1 MYQSEGINT
10 IEVYPIGRE
19 KEVNPM
25 KAFTR
30 TRYTIQLATNSDYMT
45 FRTYSIGME
54 NQSDYEHFLAGF
66 RSKGW
71 TLLEV
76 GSSTQTTYIEETDC
90 VATEVQIGAYMWKMD
105 GDISKDVHDLRIA
118 I

>member
-25 KAFTR
+25 KAFTK
-30 TRYTIQLATNSDYMT
+30 TRYEIALATNSDWMT

-54 NQSDYEHFLAGF
+54 NQSDYEHFLAGL

-71 TLLEV
+71 ALLEV
-76 GSSTQTTYIEETDC
+76 CSSTKTNYIEETDC
-90 VATEVQIGAYMWKMD
+90 VATEVHIGAYMWKVD
-105 GDISKDVHDLRIA
+105 GEISKDVNDLRNA

>member
-1 MYQSEGINT
+1 
-10 IEVYPIGRE
+10 
-19 KEVNPM
+19 M
-25 KAFTR
+25 KALTK
-30 TRYTIQLATNSDYMT
+30 THYTIQLATNSDWMT

-76 GSSTQTTYIEETDC
+76 CSSTQTTYIEETDC
-90 VATEVQIGAYMWKMD
+90 VATEVCIGAFMWKVD
-105 GDISKDVHDLRIA
+105 GEISKDVNDLRNA

>member
-1 MYQSEGINT
+1 
-10 IEVYPIGRE
+10 
-19 KEVNPM
+19 M
-25 KAFTR
+25 KAFTK
-30 TRYTIQLATNSDYMT
+30 TRYTIALATNSDYMT
-45 FRTYSIGME
+45 FSTYTIGME
-54 NQSDYEHFLAGF
+54 NQSDYEKFIEGL

-76 GSSTQTTYIEETDC
+76 CSSTQTTYIEETDC

-105 GDISKDVHDLRIA
+105 GDISKDVHDLRNA